1 MLRKGIVRP
10 VNIEVRGS
18 GGPEGW
24 PAPGCRCASC
34 RRAAADGRIRAPFR
48 VLVDGVLELSGAG
61 AGGAVGVGGA
71 VEVGGAGGAAGYQ
84 VRALAGGWDV
94 TAPDGTRLLAGPRPE
109 VPAGT
114 ARYDAVL
121 LDLVGDAAQLGLLR
135 AQGLVTGGTLVLA
148 GFADHRVRSERE
160 LARRCAFW
168 GATPVRDGDV
178 WTVPAA
184 GQAWPPDAGPLG
196 EAGPLGRRG
205 HVRAPPARRPWRVL
219 VLGGAGSGK
228 SAEAELRLAAEPEVT
243 YVATGRTDPADPEWT
258 ARITAHQ
265 ARRPSWWRTLETTD
279 LAGVLTGARS
289 GGPGTG
295 RGAVLVDSVTAW
307 LAAAM
312 DDCGVW
318 AAAGA
323 DGAAPER
330 AGAAARLAERTDA
343 LVAAW
348 RQAAGYVVAVSDE
361 TGLGVVPDTRAGRLF
376 RDELGRLNQRLAAEA
391 DEFTVVVAG
400 RPLLTAD

>member
-1 MLRKGIVRP
+1 M
-10 VNIEVRGS
+10 
-18 GGPEGW
+18 
-24 PAPGCRCASC
+24 
-34 RRAAADGRIRAPFR
+34 
-48 VLVDGVLELSGAG
+48 
-61 AGGAVGVGGA
+61 VGGA
-71 VEVGGAGGAAGYQ
+71 GAGGAAGYQ
-84 VRALAGGWDV
+84 VRALAEGWDV

-109 VPAGT
+109 VPAGVL
-114 ARYDAVL
+114 RYDAAV
-121 LDLVGDAAQLGLLR
+121 LDLAGDAAQLGLLR

-160 LARRCAFW
+160 LTRRCAFW
-168 GATPVRDGDV
+168 GATPTRDGDV
-178 WTVPAA
+178 WTVPATGAVGAAETDEPAEAA
-184 GQAWPPDAGPLG
+184 GATVAVGATEATGPGGASGFAGDAARL
-196 EAGPLGRRG
+196 
-205 HVRAPPARRPWRVL
+205 RRPWRVL

-265 ARRPSWWRTLETTD
+265 ARRPSWWHTLETTD
-279 LAGVLTGARS
+279 LAGMLTGARF

-295 RGAVLVDSVTAW
+295 HGAVLVDSVTAW

-312 DDCGVW
+312 DDCGIW

-323 DGAAPER
+323 DGAAPDR
-330 AGAAARLAERTDA
+330 AGPAARLAERTDA

-361 TGLGVVPDTRAGRLF
+361 TGLGVVPDTHAGRLF

-391 DEFTVVVAG
+391 DDFTVVVAG

>member
-1 MLRKGIVRP
+1 M
-10 VNIEVRGS
+10 
-18 GGPEGW
+18 
-24 PAPGCRCASC
+24 
-34 RRAAADGRIRAPFR
+34 
-48 VLVDGVLELSGAG
+48 
-61 AGGAVGVGGA
+61 
-71 VEVGGAGGAAGYQ
+71 
-84 VRALAGGWDV
+84 

-121 LDLVGDAAQLGLLR
+121 LDLIGDAAQLGRLR
-135 AQGLVTGGTLVLA
+135 ARGLVTGVTLVLA

-178 WTVPAA
+178 WTVPATGPVGATGLA
-184 GQAWPPDAGPLG
+184 GDAGL
-196 EAGPLGRRG
+196 ARDAARL
-205 HVRAPPARRPWRVL
+205 RRPWRVL

-243 YVATGRTDPADPEWT
+243 YVATGRTDPADREWT
-258 ARITAHQ
+258 ARIRAHQ
-265 ARRPSWWRTLETTD
+265 ARRPSWWHTLETTD
-279 LAGVLTGARS
+279 LAGVLNGALS
-289 GGPGTG
+289 AAPGAG
-295 RGAVLVDSVTAW
+295 RGAILVDSVTAW

-312 DDCGVW
+312 DDCGAW
-318 AAAGA
+318 EAAGA
-323 DGAAPER
+323 DEAPPER
-330 AGAAARLAERTDA
+330 TGSAARLAERIDA

-391 DEFTVVVAG
+391 DEFTVVVAAG
-400 RPLLTAD
+400 RC

>member
-1 MLRKGIVRP
+1 
-10 VNIEVRGS
+10 
-18 GGPEGW
+18 
-24 PAPGCRCASC
+24 
-34 RRAAADGRIRAPFR
+34 
-48 VLVDGVLELSGAG
+48 
-61 AGGAVGVGGA
+61 
-71 VEVGGAGGAAGYQ
+71 
-84 VRALAGGWDV
+84 
-94 TAPDGTRLLAGPRPE
+94 
-109 VPAGT
+109 
-114 ARYDAVL
+114 
-121 LDLVGDAAQLGLLR
+121 
-135 AQGLVTGGTLVLA
+135 
-148 GFADHRVRSERE
+148 
-160 LARRCAFW
+160 
-168 GATPVRDGDV
+168 
-178 WTVPAA
+178 
-184 GQAWPPDAGPLG
+184 
-196 EAGPLGRRG
+196 
-205 HVRAPPARRPWRVL
+205 VL

-265 ARRPSWWRTLETTD
+265 ARRPSWWHTLETTD

-289 GGPGTG
+289 GEPGAG

-318 AAAGA
+318 EAAGT

-330 AGAAARLAERTDA
+330 AGPAARLAERTDA